1 MKMIFLVAILYG
13 VLKLFEYAVEN
24 ALYKAMVEMF
34 YWIGMMFGPFSFVD
48 QLSKLGMS
56 YLTGECE
63 FNYF

>member
-1 MKMIFLVAILYG
+1 MK
-13 VLKLFEYAVEN
+13 YAVEN

-34 YWIGMMFGPFSFVD
+34 YWIGMIFAPFSFVD

-63 FNYF
+63 LF